1 MLFYMK
7 KAGKVQKTTIYIFLQ
22 LLYNKVKC
30 ENCFQEGGE
39 ARVNKKVMYAVIGVI
54 AVFLV
59 IAVIILLSCVSRD
72 TGQGTMES
80 PDANV
85 WNSGMEET
93 APGYL
98 AEPEKT
104 DGETEADTDVQEES
118 KPKETEEDMEPAED
132 DGDTGRNHSSAE
144 DDGDTG
150 RNHSSTEEEEIMG
163 EKVSM
168 IALADTKEEAKKIAE
183 LYGIELVNYSY
194 GVAEYET
201 TKDPQEL
208 IALGEKKNYPA
219 LSTNNTL
226 TID

>member
-30 ENCFQEGGE
+30 ENCFQEGGV

-59 IAVIILLSCVSRD
+59 IAVIILLSRGSRD

-80 PDANV
+80 PDAND

-118 KPKETEEDMEPAED
+118 KPKETEEDMEPA
-132 DGDTGRNHSSAE
+132 A

-183 LYGIELVNYSY
+183 LYGIELVNFSY

-208 IALGEKKNYPA
+208 IALGEKNNYPT

>member
-1 MLFYMK
+1 M
-7 KAGKVQKTTIYIFLQ
+7 
-22 LLYNKVKC
+22 
-30 ENCFQEGGE
+30 
-39 ARVNKKVMYAVIGVI
+39 NKKVMYAVIGVI

-59 IAVIILLSCVSRD
+59 IAVIILLGRGSRD
-72 TGQGTMES
+72 TGQGTTES
-80 PDANV
+80 PDVND

-93 APGYL
+93 DPGYL

-118 KPKETEEDMEPAED
+118 KPKETEENMEPAED
-132 DGDTGRNHSSAE
+132 NGDTGRNHSSAE

-150 RNHSSTEEEEIMG
+150 RNHSSAEDDGAAGRNHSSTEEEVIMG

-183 LYGIELVNYSY
+183 LYGIELVNFSY

-208 IALGEKKNYPA
+208 IALGEKNNYPT

-226 TID
+226 TIDQGRKK

>member
-1 MLFYMK
+1 M
-7 KAGKVQKTTIYIFLQ
+7 
-22 LLYNKVKC
+22 
-30 ENCFQEGGE
+30 
-39 ARVNKKVMYAVIGVI
+39 NKKDRYAVIGVI

-59 IAVIILLSCVSRD
+59 IAVIILLGRGSRD

-80 PDANV
+80 PDAND

-118 KPKETEEDMEPAED
+118 KPKETEEDMEPAEN

-150 RNHSSTEEEEIMG
+150 TSIEEEIMG

-168 IALADTKEEAKKIAE
+168 IALADTKEEAERIAG
-183 LYGIELVNYSY
+183 LYGIELVNFSY

-201 TKDPQEL
+201 TKNPQEL
-208 IALGEKKNYPA
+208 IALGEKKNYPT

>member
-1 MLFYMK
+1 MK
-7 KAGKVQKTTIYIFLQ
+7 
-22 LLYNKVKC
+22 
-30 ENCFQEGGE
+30 NCFQEGGA
-39 ARVNKKVMYAVIGVI
+39 ARVNKKVMYAGIGVI

-59 IAVIILLSCVSRD
+59 IAVIIFLGRGSRD
-72 TGQGTMES
+72 TGQGTTES
-80 PDANV
+80 PDAND
-85 WNSGMEET
+85 WNSGMAET

-104 DGETEADTDVQEES
+104 DGDTEADTDVQEES
-118 KPKETEEDMEPAED
+118 KPKETEENMEPAED
-132 DGDTGRNHSSAE
+132 NGDTGRNHSSAE

-150 RNHSSTEEEEIMG
+150 TSIEEEIMG

-168 IALADTKEEAKKIAE
+168 IALADTKEEAQKIAE
-183 LYGIELVNYSY
+183 LYGIELVNFSY

-208 IALGEKKNYPA
+208 IALGEKNNYPT

>member
-30 ENCFQEGGE
+30 ENCFQEGGV

-59 IAVIILLSCVSRD
+59 IAVIILLGRGSRD

-80 PDANV
+80 PDAND
-85 WNSGMEET
+85 WNSGMAET
-93 APGYL
+93 DPGYL

-118 KPKETEEDMEPAED
+118 KPKETEEAMEPAED
-132 DGDTGRNHSSAE
+132 NGDTGRNHSSAE

-150 RNHSSTEEEEIMG
+150 TSIEEEIMG

-168 IALADTKEEAKKIAE
+168 IALADTKEEAERIAG
-183 LYGIELVNYSY
+183 LYGIELVNFSY

-201 TKDPQEL
+201 TKNPQEL
-208 IALGEKKNYPA
+208 IALGEKKNYPT

>member
-1 MLFYMK
+1 M
-7 KAGKVQKTTIYIFLQ
+7 
-22 LLYNKVKC
+22 
-30 ENCFQEGGE
+30 
-39 ARVNKKVMYAVIGVI
+39 NKKVMYAVIGVI

-59 IAVIILLSCVSRD
+59 IAVIILLGRGSRD

-80 PDANV
+80 PDAND
-85 WNSGMEET
+85 WNSGMAET

-132 DGDTGRNHSSAE
+132 DGDTGRNHFSAE

-150 RNHSSTEEEEIMG
+150 TSIEEEIMG

-208 IALGEKKNYPA
+208 IALGEKNNYPA

>member
-1 MLFYMK
+1 M
-7 KAGKVQKTTIYIFLQ
+7 
-22 LLYNKVKC
+22 
-30 ENCFQEGGE
+30 
-39 ARVNKKVMYAVIGVI
+39 NKKVMYAVIGVI

-59 IAVIILLSCVSRD
+59 IAVIILLGRGSRD
-72 TGQGTMES
+72 TGQGTTES
-80 PDANV
+80 PDANDR
-85 WNSGMEET
+85 NSGMEET
-93 APGYL
+93 DPGYL

-118 KPKETEEDMEPAED
+118 KPKDTEENMEPAED
-132 DGDTGRNHSSAE
+132 AGDTGRNHSSAEDAGDTGRNHSSAE

-150 RNHSSTEEEEIMG
+150 RNHSSTEEEVIMG

-183 LYGIELVNYSY
+183 LYGIELVNFSY

-208 IALGEKKNYPA
+208 IALGEKNNYPT

-226 TID
+226 TIDQGRKK

>member
-1 MLFYMK
+1 M
-7 KAGKVQKTTIYIFLQ
+7 
-22 LLYNKVKC
+22 
-30 ENCFQEGGE
+30 
-39 ARVNKKVMYAVIGVI
+39 NKKVMYAGIGVI

-59 IAVIILLSCVSRD
+59 IAVIIFLGRGSRD
-72 TGQGTMES
+72 TGQGTTES
-80 PDANV
+80 PDAND
-85 WNSGMEET
+85 WNSGMAET

-104 DGETEADTDVQEES
+104 DGDTEADTDVQEES
-118 KPKETEEDMEPAED
+118 KPKETEENMEPAED
-132 DGDTGRNHSSAE
+132 NGDTGRNHSSAE

-150 RNHSSTEEEEIMG
+150 TSIEEEIMG

-168 IALADTKEEAKKIAE
+168 IALADTKEEAQKIAE
-183 LYGIELVNYSY
+183 LYGIELVNFSY

-208 IALGEKKNYPA
+208 IALGEKNNYPT

>member
-1 MLFYMK
+1 MK

-30 ENCFQEGGE
+30 ENCFQEGGV

-59 IAVIILLSCVSRD
+59 IAVIILLGRGSRD

-80 PDANV
+80 PDAND

-118 KPKETEEDMEPAED
+118 KPKETEEAMEPAED
-132 DGDTGRNHSSAE
+132 NGDTGRNHSSAE

-150 RNHSSTEEEEIMG
+150 TSIEEEIMG

-168 IALADTKEEAKKIAE
+168 IALADTKEEAERIAG
-183 LYGIELVNYSY
+183 LYGIELVNFSY

-201 TKDPQEL
+201 TKNPQEL
-208 IALGEKKNYPA
+208 IALGEKKNYPT

>member
-1 MLFYMK
+1 MK
-7 KAGKVQKTTIYIFLQ
+7 
-22 LLYNKVKC
+22 
-30 ENCFQEGGE
+30 NCFQEGG
-39 ARVNKKVMYAVIGVI
+39 AVRVNKKVMYAVIGVI

-59 IAVIILLSCVSRD
+59 IAVIILLGRGSRD
-72 TGQGTMES
+72 TGQGTTES
-80 PDANV
+80 PDAND
-85 WNSGMEET
+85 WNSGMAET

-118 KPKETEEDMEPAED
+118 KPKETEENMEPAE
-132 DGDTGRNHSSAE
+132 E
-144 DDGDTG
+144 KGDTG

-183 LYGIELVNYSY
+183 LYGIELVNFSY

-208 IALGEKKNYPA
+208 IALGEKNNYPT

-226 TID
+226 TIDQGRKK

>member
-1 MLFYMK
+1 M
-7 KAGKVQKTTIYIFLQ
+7 
-22 LLYNKVKC
+22 
-30 ENCFQEGGE
+30 
-39 ARVNKKVMYAVIGVI
+39 NKKVMYAVIGVI

-59 IAVIILLSCVSRD
+59 IAVIILLDRGSRD
-72 TGQGTMES
+72 TGQGTTES

-104 DGETEADTDVQEES
+104 DGETEEDTDVQEES
-118 KPKETEEDMEPAED
+118 KPKETEEAMEPAED
-132 DGDTGRNHSSAE
+132 DGDTGTSI
-144 DDGDTG
+144 
-150 RNHSSTEEEEIMG
+150 EEEIMG

-208 IALGEKKNYPA
+208 IALGEKNNYPA

>member
-1 MLFYMK
+1 M
-7 KAGKVQKTTIYIFLQ
+7 
-22 LLYNKVKC
+22 
-30 ENCFQEGGE
+30 
-39 ARVNKKVMYAVIGVI
+39 NKKVMYAVIGVI
-54 AVFLV
+54 AVFQV
-59 IAVIILLSCVSRD
+59 IAVIILLSCGSRD

-80 PDANV
+80 PDAND

-104 DGETEADTDVQEES
+104 DGETEEDTDVQEES

-132 DGDTGRNHSSAE
+132 DGDTGRNHSS
-144 DDGDTG
+144 
-150 RNHSSTEEEEIMG
+150 TEEVIMG

>member
-1 MLFYMK
+1 M
-7 KAGKVQKTTIYIFLQ
+7 
-22 LLYNKVKC
+22 
-30 ENCFQEGGE
+30 
-39 ARVNKKVMYAVIGVI
+39 NKKVMYAVIGVI

-59 IAVIILLSCVSRD
+59 IAVIILLGCGSRD
-72 TGQGTMES
+72 TGQGTTES
-80 PDANV
+80 PDVNDR
-85 WNSGMEET
+85 NSGMVET
-93 APGYL
+93 DPGYL

-118 KPKETEEDMEPAED
+118 KPKETEEAMEPAEEK
-132 DGDTGRNHSSAE
+132 GDTGRNHSSAE
-144 DDGDTG
+144 DDGAAGRNHSSVEDNGDTG
-150 RNHSSTEEEEIMG
+150 RNHSSTEEVIMG

-183 LYGIELVNYSY
+183 LYGIELVNFSY

-208 IALGEKKNYPA
+208 IALGEKNNYPT

-226 TID
+226 TIN

>member
-59 IAVIILLSCVSRD
+59 IAVIILLSRGSRD

-80 PDANV
+80 PDAND

-132 DGDTGRNHSSAE
+132 DRDTGRNHFSAE

-150 RNHSSTEEEEIMG
+150 TSIEEEEIMG

-183 LYGIELVNYSY
+183 LYGIELVNFSY

>member
-1 MLFYMK
+1 MK
-7 KAGKVQKTTIYIFLQ
+7 
-22 LLYNKVKC
+22 
-30 ENCFQEGGE
+30 NCFQEGGA

-59 IAVIILLSCVSRD
+59 IAVIILLDRGSRD
-72 TGQGTMES
+72 TGQGTTES
-80 PDANV
+80 PDVND

-93 APGYL
+93 DPGYL
-98 AEPEKT
+98 AEPEKP
-104 DGETEADTDVQEES
+104 DGEPEEYIDVQEES
-118 KPKETEEDMEPAED
+118 KPKETEEAMEPAEEK
-132 DGDTGRNHSSAE
+132 GDTGRNHSSAE
-144 DDGDTG
+144 DDGAAG
-150 RNHSSTEEEEIMG
+150 RNHSSTEEVIMG

-183 LYGIELVNYSY
+183 LYGIELVNFSY

-208 IALGEKKNYPA
+208 IALGEKNNYPT

-226 TID
+226 TIN

>member
-1 MLFYMK
+1 MK
-7 KAGKVQKTTIYIFLQ
+7 
-22 LLYNKVKC
+22 
-30 ENCFQEGGE
+30 NCFQEGG
-39 ARVNKKVMYAVIGVI
+39 AVRVNKKVVYAVIGVI

-59 IAVIILLSCVSRD
+59 IAVIILLGRGSRD
-72 TGQGTMES
+72 TGQGTTES
-80 PDANV
+80 PDAND
-85 WNSGMEET
+85 WNSGMAET

-118 KPKETEEDMEPAED
+118 KPKETEENMEPAE
-132 DGDTGRNHSSAE
+132 E
-144 DDGDTG
+144 KGDTG

-183 LYGIELVNYSY
+183 LYGIELVNFSY

-208 IALGEKKNYPA
+208 IALGEKNNYPT

-226 TID
+226 TIDQGRKK

>member
-1 MLFYMK
+1 M
-7 KAGKVQKTTIYIFLQ
+7 
-22 LLYNKVKC
+22 
-30 ENCFQEGGE
+30 
-39 ARVNKKVMYAVIGVI
+39 NKKVMYAVIGVI

-59 IAVIILLSCVSRD
+59 IAVIILLGRGSRD
-72 TGQGTMES
+72 TGQGTTES
-80 PDANV
+80 PDAND
-85 WNSGMEET
+85 WNSGMAET
-93 APGYL
+93 DPGYL

-104 DGETEADTDVQEES
+104 DGETEADTDVQEER
-118 KPKETEEDMEPAED
+118 KPKDTEEAMEPAEENGDTGRNHSSAEDNGDTGRNHSSTED
-132 DGDTGRNHSSAE
+132 DGDTGRNHSSI
-144 DDGDTG
+144 
-150 RNHSSTEEEEIMG
+150 EEEVIMG

-183 LYGIELVNYSY
+183 LYGIELVNFSY

-208 IALGEKKNYPA
+208 IALGEKNNYPT

>member
-1 MLFYMK
+1 M
-7 KAGKVQKTTIYIFLQ
+7 
-22 LLYNKVKC
+22 
-30 ENCFQEGGE
+30 
-39 ARVNKKVMYAVIGVI
+39 RVNKKVVYAVIGVI

-59 IAVIILLSCVSRD
+59 IAVIILLGRGSRD
-72 TGQGTMES
+72 TGQGTTES
-80 PDANV
+80 PDAND
-85 WNSGMEET
+85 WNSGMAET

-118 KPKETEEDMEPAED
+118 KPKETEENMEPAED
-132 DGDTGRNHSSAE
+132 AGDTGRNHSSAE
-144 DDGDTG
+144 DAEDTGRNHSSAEDNGETG

-183 LYGIELVNYSY
+183 LYGIELVNFSY

-208 IALGEKKNYPA
+208 IALGEKNNYPT

-226 TID
+226 TIDQGRKK

>member
-1 MLFYMK
+1 MK
-7 KAGKVQKTTIYIFLQ
+7 
-22 LLYNKVKC
+22 
-30 ENCFQEGGE
+30 NCFQEGG
-39 ARVNKKVMYAVIGVI
+39 AVRVNKKVVYAVIGVI

-59 IAVIILLSCVSRD
+59 IAVIILLGRGSRD
-72 TGQGTMES
+72 TGQGTTES
-80 PDANV
+80 PDANE
-85 WNSGMEET
+85 WNSGMAET

-118 KPKETEEDMEPAED
+118 KPKETEENKEPAED
-132 DGDTGRNHSSAE
+132 A
-144 DDGDTG
+144 GDTG
-150 RNHSSTEEEEIMG
+150 RNHSSTEEEVIMG

-183 LYGIELVNYSY
+183 LYGIELVNFSY

-208 IALGEKKNYPA
+208 IALGEKNNYPT

-226 TID
+226 TIN

>member
-1 MLFYMK
+1 M
-7 KAGKVQKTTIYIFLQ
+7 
-22 LLYNKVKC
+22 
-30 ENCFQEGGE
+30 
-39 ARVNKKVMYAVIGVI
+39 NKKVMYAVIGVI

-59 IAVIILLSCVSRD
+59 IAVIILLGRGSRD
-72 TGQGTMES
+72 TGQGTTES
-80 PDANV
+80 PDAND

-93 APGYL
+93 DPGYL
-98 AEPEKT
+98 AEQEKT
-104 DGETEADTDVQEES
+104 DGEPEADTDVQEES

-132 DGDTGRNHSSAE
+132 DGDTGRNHFSAE

-150 RNHSSTEEEEIMG
+150 TSIEEEEIMG

-183 LYGIELVNYSY
+183 LYGIELVNFSY

-208 IALGEKKNYPA
+208 IALGEKNNYPT

-226 TID
+226 TIN

>member
-1 MLFYMK
+1 MK
-7 KAGKVQKTTIYIFLQ
+7 
-22 LLYNKVKC
+22 
-30 ENCFQEGGE
+30 NCFQEGGV
-39 ARVNKKVMYAVIGVI
+39 ARVNKKVMYAVIGII

-59 IAVIILLSCVSRD
+59 IAVIILLGRGSRD
-72 TGQGTMES
+72 TGQGTTES
-80 PDANV
+80 PDAND
-85 WNSGMEET
+85 WNSGMAET
-93 APGYL
+93 DPGYL
-98 AEPEKT
+98 AELEKT

-118 KPKETEEDMEPAED
+118 KTKETEEAMEPAED
-132 DGDTGRNHSSAE
+132 AGDTGRNHSSAE

-150 RNHSSTEEEEIMG
+150 TSIEEEEIMG

-168 IALADTKEEAKKIAE
+168 IALADTKEEAQKIAE

-201 TKDPQEL
+201 TKDPQKL
-208 IALGEKKNYPA
+208 IALGEKNNYPA

>member
-1 MLFYMK
+1 M
-7 KAGKVQKTTIYIFLQ
+7 
-22 LLYNKVKC
+22 
-30 ENCFQEGGE
+30 
-39 ARVNKKVMYAVIGVI
+39 NKKVMYAVIGVI

-59 IAVIILLSCVSRD
+59 IAVIILLGRGSRD

-80 PDANV
+80 PDAND
-85 WNSGMEET
+85 WNSGMAET
-93 APGYL
+93 DPGYL

-118 KPKETEEDMEPAED
+118 KTKETEEAMEPAED
-132 DGDTGRNHSSAE
+132 AGETGRNHSSAE

-150 RNHSSTEEEEIMG
+150 TSIEEEEIMG

-208 IALGEKKNYPA
+208 IALGEKNNYPT

>member
-1 MLFYMK
+1 M
-7 KAGKVQKTTIYIFLQ
+7 
-22 LLYNKVKC
+22 
-30 ENCFQEGGE
+30 
-39 ARVNKKVMYAVIGVI
+39 NKKVMYAVIGVI

-59 IAVIILLSCVSRD
+59 IAVIILLGRGSRD
-72 TGQGTMES
+72 TGQGTQDS
-80 PDANV
+80 PDAND
-85 WNSGMEET
+85 WNSGMAET
-93 APGYL
+93 DPGYL

-118 KPKETEEDMEPAED
+118 KPKETEENMEPAED
-132 DGDTGRNHSSAE
+132 AGETGRNHSSAE
-144 DDGDTG
+144 DVGDTG
-150 RNHSSTEEEEIMG
+150 RNHSSTEDNGETGRNHSSAEEEVIMG

-183 LYGIELVNYSY
+183 LYGIELVNFSY

-208 IALGEKKNYPA
+208 IALGEKNNYPT

-226 TID
+226 TIN

>member
-1 MLFYMK
+1 M
-7 KAGKVQKTTIYIFLQ
+7 
-22 LLYNKVKC
+22 
-30 ENCFQEGGE
+30 
-39 ARVNKKVMYAVIGVI
+39 NKKVMYAVIGVI

-59 IAVIILLSCVSRD
+59 IAVIILLGRGSRD
-72 TGQGTMES
+72 TGQGTTES
-80 PDANV
+80 PDVND

-93 APGYL
+93 DPGYL

-150 RNHSSTEEEEIMG
+150 TSIEEEEIMG

-208 IALGEKKNYPA
+208 IALGEKNNYPA

>member
-1 MLFYMK
+1 M
-7 KAGKVQKTTIYIFLQ
+7 
-22 LLYNKVKC
+22 
-30 ENCFQEGGE
+30 
-39 ARVNKKVMYAVIGVI
+39 NKKVMYAVIGVI

-59 IAVIILLSCVSRD
+59 VAVIILLGRGSRD
-72 TGQGTMES
+72 TGQGTIES
-80 PDANV
+80 LDANDR
-85 WNSGMEET
+85 NSGMEET

-104 DGETEADTDVQEES
+104 DGETEADTDVQEEG

-150 RNHSSTEEEEIMG
+150 TSIEEEIMG

-183 LYGIELVNYSY
+183 LYGIELVNFSY

-208 IALGEKKNYPA
+208 IALGEKNNYPA

>member
-1 MLFYMK
+1 MK

-98 AEPEKT
+98 AAEKT

-168 IALADTKEEAKKIAE
+168 IALADTKEEAQKIAE

>member
-1 MLFYMK
+1 M
-7 KAGKVQKTTIYIFLQ
+7 
-22 LLYNKVKC
+22 
-30 ENCFQEGGE
+30 
-39 ARVNKKVMYAVIGVI
+39 RVNKKVMYAVIGVI

-59 IAVIILLSCVSRD
+59 IAVIILLGRGSRD
-72 TGQGTMES
+72 TGQGTTES
-80 PDANV
+80 PDAND
-85 WNSGMEET
+85 WNSGMAET
-93 APGYL
+93 DPGYL

-118 KPKETEEDMEPAED
+118 KPKETEENKEPAED
-132 DGDTGRNHSSAE
+132 AGDTGRNHSSAEDAGDTGRNHSSAE

-150 RNHSSTEEEEIMG
+150 RNHSSTEEEVIMG

-183 LYGIELVNYSY
+183 LYGIELVNFSY

-208 IALGEKKNYPA
+208 IALGEKNNYPT

-226 TID
+226 TIDQGRKK

>member
-1 MLFYMK
+1 M
-7 KAGKVQKTTIYIFLQ
+7 
-22 LLYNKVKC
+22 
-30 ENCFQEGGE
+30 
-39 ARVNKKVMYAVIGVI
+39 RVNKKVMYAVIGVI

-59 IAVIILLSCVSRD
+59 IAVIILLGRGSRD
-72 TGQGTMES
+72 TGQGTTES
-80 PDANV
+80 PDAND
-85 WNSGMEET
+85 WNSGMAET
-93 APGYL
+93 DPGYL

-118 KPKETEEDMEPAED
+118 KPKETEENKEPAED
-132 DGDTGRNHSSAE
+132 AGDTGRNHSSAEDAGDTGRNHSSAE

-150 RNHSSTEEEEIMG
+150 RNHSSTEEEVIMG

-183 LYGIELVNYSY
+183 LYGIELVNFSY

-208 IALGEKKNYPA
+208 IALGEKNNYPT

-226 TID
+226 TIN

>member
-1 MLFYMK
+1 M
-7 KAGKVQKTTIYIFLQ
+7 
-22 LLYNKVKC
+22 
-30 ENCFQEGGE
+30 
-39 ARVNKKVMYAVIGVI
+39 NKKVMYAVIGVI

-59 IAVIILLSCVSRD
+59 IAVIILLGRGSRD
-72 TGQGTMES
+72 TGQGTTES
-80 PDANV
+80 PDANDR
-85 WNSGMEET
+85 NSGMEET
-93 APGYL
+93 DPGYL

-118 KPKETEEDMEPAED
+118 KPKDTEENMEPAED
-132 DGDTGRNHSSAE
+132 AGDTGRNHSSAE
-144 DDGDTG
+144 DAGDTGRNHSSAENDGDTG

-208 IALGEKKNYPA
+208 IALGEKNNYPT